1 MFVSLSD
8 KYKTVES
15 YYRDHFVEL
24 PGPSGGDGKKIFIDR
39 KVVDNYAKLLS
50 SISRNF
56 NTLYFYKQIASLK
69 NIGSLSG
76 LVSKKTVLSRRLALE
91 GGAIQYAI
99 WHGRVYITQI
109 EIQADYR
116 YEKGKRNIPAG
127 LYRVEKTSGER
138 GWSCVN
144 DKGGIADKSIVN
156 TKNLAINGAC
166 RDIEDA
172 ASYMPAFIQ
181 YGFGETALTNT
192 YSLFFNPA
200 QGLVRSGWRA
210 LRDSSGIGGTQAAK
224 KLADLLTLAGNK
236 DKEIQLT
243 VHEQG
248 HALLKEALRRVC
260 QDRRTL
266 SNVTVFYANPTQNLE
281 LVDRLRARAGMRL
294 ATKAPLI
301 NSVSASQNLATGN
314 FISGAVVAGRA
325 DRGNSVS
332 HAYNGV
338 AFAVGTVSLGGVAS
352 GLTPLGAAGWA
363 LGAAPF
369 LLGMAGGMNKK
380 VIINSGQAVQE
391 GVKGVKKLV
400 WDPVHKMMVRA

>member
-39 KVVDNYAKLLS
+39 KLSKRFTELVS

-109 EIQADYR
+109 EIQADYK

-127 LYRVEKTSGER
+127 LYRVHKEAGKGAWTAEKNGVVT
-138 GWSCVN
+138 N
-144 DKGGIADKSIVN
+144 KSLVN
-156 TKNLAINGAC
+156 TKNLAINGMC
-166 RDIEDA
+166 KDIDEA
-172 ASYMPAFIQ
+172 AKYLPAFIQ
-181 YGFGETALTNT
+181 YGFGDAALTNT

-200 QGLVRSGWRA
+200 QGIVRSGWRA
-210 LRDSSGIGGTQAAK
+210 LRDSSGISSTQAAK
-224 KLADLLTLAGNK
+224 KLADLLTLAGNN

-248 HALLKEALRRVC
+248 HALLKEALRLVC
-260 QDRRTL
+260 QDRQTL
-266 SNVTVFYANPTQNLE
+266 PNITVFYANPTQNLE
-281 LVDRLRARAGMRL
+281 LVDRWRVRAGMRL
-294 ATKAPLI
+294 ANKAPLI
-301 NSVSASQNLATGN
+301 NNVSVSQNLATGN

-325 DRGNSVS
+325 DG
-332 HAYNGV
+332 HAVGHVYNGV
-338 AFAVGTVSLGGVAS
+338 AFAIGTASLGGAAS

-380 VIINSGQAVQE
+380 VITNSGQAVQE